1 MINRSAIALAAC
13 IALQVPVHAAFAAPV
28 AAASEQ
34 AVAARIDALLAPLFK
49 ADAPGATVIAVKD
62 GKTVFRKAYGL
73 ADVAAKQPL
82 KPDAQMRLGSIT
94 KQFTAVAILMLVEE
108 GKLALSDDITRF
120 FPDYPSGGKHITVE
134 HLLTHTSGI
143 VSYTGMSA
151 FPGVANTDTSV
162 AKAIDF
168 FKNAPLEFEPG
179 SKFAYNNSGYFLLG
193 AIIEKVSGQP
203 YADFVAKRIFIPLGM
218 DNTAYEGHERN
229 AVRHVIGYAMQSGKA
244 EPSRPLSMSWPFAAG
259 ALVSTVDDMA
269 RWQAGLIGGKLIGP
283 DSLKRAFTP
292 YILSD
297 GKPFPYGYGW
307 FIGSFQ
313 GSPTIFHG
321 GNIPGFATDALW
333 LPKEK
338 VYVAVL
344 GNNEVGQVAKA
355 SHLAA
360 GAMLGMELP
369 APMKTRLD
377 AKTLD
382 NFVGVY
388 RIDDKSEHLVRRD
401 NDQLS
406 IQTTGN
412 PRAPLLPY
420 KTDGFLIGDSFT
432 TVDFTRDSN
441 GEVSRMTIT
450 GDGGARVHQRTAK
463 AAPERAVVKVAVE
476 VLERYVG
483 RYTLAPG
490 MVLEIKRDGDRLFGA
505 PTGQKA
511 LELFASS
518 LEQFFVKEVDVQVRF
533 ETAPDGTVQL
543 HFAQGPFKVTAK
555 RER

>member
-1 MINRSAIALAAC
+1 MIKLSAIALAAC
-13 IALQVPVHAAFAAPV
+13 VALQVPVHSALAAPV

-34 AVAARIDALLAPLFK
+34 AVAARIDTLLAPLFK
-49 ADAPGATVIAVKD
+49 ADAPGATVVVVKD

-73 ADVAAKQPL
+73 ADVAGKHPL

-94 KQFTAVAILMLVEE
+94 KQFTAVSILMLVEE

-143 VSYTGMSA
+143 VAYTGMPA
-151 FPGVANTDTSV
+151 FREVAGKDTSV

-179 SKFAYNNSGYFLLG
+179 SQFKYNNSGYFLLG
-193 AIIEKVSGQP
+193 AIIEKVSGQN
-203 YADFVAKRIFIPLGM
+203 YADFIAKRIFIPLGM
-218 DNTAYEGHERN
+218 TNTAYEGHERS
-229 AVRHVIGYAMQSGKA
+229 AVRRVPGYAINEGKP
-244 EPSRPLSMSWPFAAG
+244 EPSEPISMTWPYAAG

-269 RWQAGLIGGKLIGP
+269 RWQAGLIGGKLIGA

-292 YILSD
+292 HVLSD
-297 GKPFPYGYGW
+297 GKPSPYGYGW

-344 GNNEVGQVAKA
+344 GNNEIGQVAKA
-355 SHLAA
+355 SRLAA
-360 GAMLGMELP
+360 ATVIGKELP
-369 APMKTRLD
+369 MPMKTTLD

-382 NFVGVY
+382 SFVGVY
-388 RIDDKSEHLVRRD
+388 RIDDKTDQVVRRE

-406 IQTTGN
+406 IQGTGR
-412 PRAPLLPY
+412 PSAPLLPY
-420 KTDGFLIGDSFT
+420 KADGFLIGDSFIR
-432 TVDFTRDSN
+432 VDFVRGAN

-450 GDGGARVHQRTAK
+450 DEGHVAVHERTAK
-463 AAPERAVVKVAVE
+463 TVAERPVVKVPLDA
-476 VLERYVG
+476 LERYVG

-490 MVLEIKRDGDRLFGA
+490 MVLEIKRDGERLFGA
-505 PTGQKA
+505 ATGQRS
-511 LELFASS
+511 LELFASAPD
-518 LEQFFVKEVDVQVRF
+518 QFFVKEVDVQLRF
-533 ETAPDGTVQL
+533 ETAADGSGQM
-543 HFAQGPFKVTAK
+543 HFTQGPFKVTAK